1 LNLFAFRPDLNIGA
15 TIKALQEHDLLQI
28 LAEPNLICEEG
39 KDASFLAGG
48 SFPFPTITTTP
59 TGGATA
65 PVITVQFKPYGVKL
79 DFTPTIT
86 PQGAINLKVAP
97 EVSSLDFTNAVTLQ
111 GFTIPSLAQRR
122 AETEVLL
129 KDGESFAIAG
139 LIDQQV
145 IETMD
150 KVPGLGDIPILGKL
164 FRSRSTQ
171 KSNDEL
177 LVVITPHFVRPLSPE
192 EKAKLPDMPSA
203 FLPAVA
209 SPKAKPSKSK
219 GTTTTPATP
228 NQPEFVGPRGQQI
241 PQQ

>member
-1 LNLFAFRPDLNIGA
+1 M
-15 TIKALQEHDLLQI
+15 
-28 LAEPNLICEEG
+28 
-39 KDASFLAGG
+39 
-48 SFPFPTITTTP
+48 
-59 TGGATA
+59 
-65 PVITVQFKPYGVKL
+65 QFKPYGVKL

-192 EKAKLPDMPSA
+192 EKAKLPDMPAA
-203 FLPAVA
+203 FLPGGGRSEGQAVEEQGHDAARHPRQPAGVCRTPWPADTQAVA
-209 SPKAKPSKSK
+209 DSR
-219 GTTTTPATP
+219 GLGRRTEATDSVSRP
-228 NQPEFVGPRGQQI
+228 VGNAAPCPCNSRSSWC
-241 PQQ
+241 PCCLA